1 MILSEM
7 MRLKREKSS
16 IGWNALEAKHGAPK
30 NSFQRLATGVKVFP
44 TVEVIEKAA
53 AFLQTS
59 KARVVLATAEE
70 LGLYSPETDGH
81 LSVSAVELSEET
93 TWALNDLV
101 TAIRRQETGR
111 S

>member
-44 TVEVIEKAA
+44 PVVVIEKAA
-53 AFLQTS
+53 VFLQTS
-59 KARVVLATAEE
+59 TAKVVLAAAEE
-70 LGLYSPETDGH
+70 LGLYTPETDGK
-81 LSVSAVELSEET
+81 LSTSVAESSSEIE
-93 TWALNDLV
+93 WALSDLV
-101 TAIRRQETGR
+101 TAIRRESTGR